1 MKGAPVNMLFITGPG
16 RSGTTAFAEYL
27 NRHPEILVCIE
38 RYKHIGAQV
47 SPSLFTFDR
56 ILDYRAGET
65 NVSEERHEKLLDKK
79 DPEKLRWIGDKAP
92 GYARTLRAL
101 SENNPGA
108 RFAVMYRPIEEV
120 AESYEA
126 RSRNPNDRWLGGK
139 NGFEIG
145 IKEWNEAM
153 RNTRKL
159 IKSGMDS
166 NVLLVDYHAFFYENE
181 TCIPLISRFLDIE
194 FGDSI
199 RESWRKTSSNFE
211 DRRRHKEPLSDEQQA
226 LILQNKDHEID
237 EWAQK
242 RIQKQWNLLKADSG
256 EPEKASAPAAPV
268 AHEGRDRLAGDLMRL
283 ELESQTLK
291 TLRLEKRLKELEDR
305 LAEQE
310 KDREARVPNTG
321 DLLRKKLDEI
331 KTRASGKKR

>member
-38 RYKHIGAQV
+38 RYKHIGSRV

-56 ILDYRAGET
+56 ILDYRDGET
-65 NVSEERHEKLLDKK
+65 NVSTERHEKLLGKK
-79 DPEKLRWIGDKAP
+79 DPRKLKWIGDKAP
-92 GYARTLRAL
+92 GYAKTLQAL
-101 SENNPGA
+101 SENNAGA
-108 RFAVMYRPIEEV
+108 HFAVMYRPIEEV

-139 NGFEIG
+139 DGFEIG
-145 IKEWNEAM
+145 IREWNEAM
-153 RNTRKL
+153 RNTRRL

-166 NVLLVDYHAFFYENE
+166 KVLLVDYHAFFYDNE
-181 TCIPLISRFLDIE
+181 SCIPLVSQFLDIE

-226 LILQNKDHEID
+226 LISQNKDHEID
-237 EWAQK
+237 EWARK
-242 RIQKQWNLLKADSG
+242 RIQKQWNLLETDSG
-256 EPEKASAPAAPV
+256 KPGASSREARGAPE
-268 AHEGRDRLAGDLMRL
+268 EWDRLAADLVRL
-283 ELESQTLK
+283 EMESQTLK
-291 TLRLEKRLKELEDR
+291 TRHLEQRLKELEDR
-305 LAEQE
+305 LDESE
-310 KDREARVPNTG
+310 KDRDLRGSGAG
-321 DLLRKKLDEI
+321 YLLRRKLDEI
-331 KTRASGKKR
+331 KSRASGKKR